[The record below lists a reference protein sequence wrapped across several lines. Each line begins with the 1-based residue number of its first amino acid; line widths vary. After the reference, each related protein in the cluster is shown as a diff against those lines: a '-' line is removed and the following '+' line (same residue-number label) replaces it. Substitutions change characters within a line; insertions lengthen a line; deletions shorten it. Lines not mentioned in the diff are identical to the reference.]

1 MQVKIFGIF
10 IKTYYTT
17 CVYFFIHTPMTDTQ
31 TQTLT
36 PQIVSIP
43 TDTKAIP
50 LSAADQAQIEQTFA
64 EAKDF
69 RQLGEKITAPLDSI
83 ISETAKIIDSDPI
96 MQVSDELTKMNGDVQ
111 SVYKEIINNDG
122 TLMKIAKTIPV
133 ISNLAKTLDAKW
145 DEASFNIKSLEGK
158 IQVIFSGFDQAGVS
172 LNTSIDMQKNFLEW
186 IDANLGKVVA
196 YKEFLAGKIE
206 EFKKKWAETTDE
218 TEKLK
223 YDMFLRNV
231 EYFQSNLVVL
241 IGNLEMARKRLLM
254 RLDSASKLSLAMS
267 SSRPIF
273 KTLLSTALIETSSQ
287 KALDASMKALDVMGS
302 TIDKM
307 SSELTDKAIE
317 SSKRSEEL
325 SSKPV
330 LSASVF
336 VENVTKLKN
345 HFDQIDTFRA
355 QVKTEA
361 EAEKKL
367 FNDAK
372 TNLDNVKVLSVKSQE
387 ELAKEINK

>member
-1 MQVKIFGIF
+1 
-10 IKTYYTT
+10 
-17 CVYFFIHTPMTDTQ
+17 
-31 TQTLT
+31 
-36 PQIVSIP
+36 
-43 TDTKAIP
+43 
-50 LSAADQAQIEQTFA
+50 
-64 EAKDF
+64 
-69 RQLGEKITAPLDSI
+69 
-83 ISETAKIIDSDPI
+83 
-96 MQVSDELTKMNGDVQ
+96 
-111 SVYKEIINNDG
+111 
-122 TLMKIAKTIPV
+122 
-133 ISNLAKTLDAKW
+133 
-145 DEASFNIKSLEGK
+145 
-158 IQVIFSGFDQAGVS
+158 
-172 LNTSIDMQKNFLEW
+172 MQKNFLEG
-186 IDANLGKVVA
+186 IESNLGKVVA
-196 YKEFLAGKIE
+196 YKEFLQIKLE
-206 EFKKKWAETTDE
+206 EFKKKEESVTDE
-218 TEKLK
+218 NEKMK

-287 KALDASMKALDVMGS
+287 KALDASMKALNVMGE

-317 SSKRSEEL
+317 SSKKSEEL

-345 HFDQIDTFRA
+345 HFDQIESFRA
-355 QVKTEA
+355 QVANEA

-367 FNDAK
+367 FTEAK
-372 TNLDNVKVLSVKSQE
+372 ENLKNVKVLSAKSQE
-387 ELAKEINK
+387 ELAAEMQNG

>member
-1 MQVKIFGIF
+1 MSDAQVK
-10 IKTYYTT
+10 
-17 CVYFFIHTPMTDTQ
+17 TQ
-31 TQTLT
+31 DEQNKSL
-36 PQIVSIP
+36 IA
-43 TDTKAIP
+43 DTKAAP
-50 LSAADQAQIEQTFA
+50 LSATDQAQIEQTFS
-64 EAKDF
+64 EARDF
-69 RQLGEKITAPLDSI
+69 RQLGEKITSPLDSI
-83 ISETAKIIDSDPI
+83 ISETARVIDADPI
-96 MQVSDELTKMNGDVQ
+96 MQVSDELSRMNTDVQ

-122 TLMKIAKTIPV
+122 TMMKIAKSLPI
-133 ISNLAKTLDAKW
+133 ISNLAKSLDAKW

-158 IQVIFSGFDQAGVS
+158 IQVIFSGFDQAGTS

-186 IDANLGKVVA
+186 IDTNLGKVIA
-196 YKEFLAGKIE
+196 YKEFLAQKIE
-206 EFKKKWAETTDE
+206 EFKKKGTETTDE

-287 KALDASMKALDVMGS
+287 KALDASMKALNVMGE

-345 HFDQIDTFRA
+345 HFDQIDSFRA

-361 EAEKKL
+361 DAEKKL
-367 FNDAK
+367 FDDAK
-372 TNLDNVKVLSVKSQE
+372 TKLDNVKVLSAKSQE
-387 ELAKEINK
+387 ELASEINK